1 MHGQMEG
8 GVPVMGVTMVAAMQ
22 GQVEEGAPVMGAAT
36 VLEDKHGQMEE
47 GAPVMGATMGEGA
60 HATGAAPVGLSETFD
75 SMFGQIG
82 YDVNQPVPIIRR
94 RTLHHEKL
102 PIRLNMRKF
111 TVTQTLMMM
120 IMTSP

>member
-1 MHGQMEG
+1 
-8 GVPVMGVTMVAAMQ
+8 MGVTMVAAMQ

-47 GAPVMGATMGEGA
+47 GAPVMGATMQGQLGEGA

-75 SMFGQIG
+75 SMFGHIG

-94 RTLHHEKL
+94 RARTTLHHEKL
-102 PIRLNMRKF
+102 PSRLNMRTF